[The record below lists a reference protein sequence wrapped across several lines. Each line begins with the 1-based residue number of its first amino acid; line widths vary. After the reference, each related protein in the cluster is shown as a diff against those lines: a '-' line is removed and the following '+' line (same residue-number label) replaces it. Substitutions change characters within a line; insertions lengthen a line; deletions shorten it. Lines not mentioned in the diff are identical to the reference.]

1 MIGVT
6 NVNVT
11 NFFIIHPKGL
21 NIFSDLRAFMLRIN
35 RALAG
40 YLKRTGITEDDKK
53 GKQAM

>member
-21 NIFSDLRAFMLRIN
+21 NIFSDLRAFMLLHILRI
-35 RALAG
+35 
-40 YLKRTGITEDDKK
+40 
-53 GKQAM
+53 KQAM